1 MIDNG
6 FTDHLR
12 IGSPGDGSPGTLQAE
27 TTGRHVVVFAEQ
39 EDAPQQLLRD
49 AGLDQVADSR
59 DLGVAAADLSAGGA
73 NAVVFHNLNI
83 AVVSAEAGQ
92 LAALQTSTA
101 HAGAVLS
108 VSPELIHHVLAPATP
123 EELTAAYRLVVGDL
137 AQHLQPTVPAEPPPA
152 APPYFRDTDEY
163 TWGLQAV
170 QAISSPYSGK
180 GVKVAVLDTGF
191 DLEHPDF
198 AGRSVTAQS
207 FIEGEGPQD
216 GHGHGTHCIGT
227 SCGPRAPG
235 TGRRYGIAYEAEI
248 YAGKVLSN
256 EGSGSD
262 AQVLAGM
269 SWAIDQG
276 CAVIS
281 MSLGADV
288 TEIHPPYTAAGR
300 RALEQGSLIVA
311 AAGNNAD
318 RVNGNFGF
326 VGSPA
331 NSPYIMAVGALTQ
344 QLDVAFF
351 SARTLDVNGGQVDA
365 AGPGFQVYS
374 SWPMPQRYNTIS
386 GTSMATPHAA
396 GIAALLAEKTGY
408 RGRQLWSEIVQTA
421 RRLLAPSVDVGAGL
435 VLAPQQGRDT
445 P

>member
-6 FTDHLR
+6 FTGHLR
-12 IGSPGDGSPGTLQAE
+12 IGSPGDGSPDTLRAE

-39 EDAPQQLLRD
+39 ENAPQQLLRD
-49 AGLDQVADSR
+49 AGLDRVADSR
-59 DLGVAAADLSAGGA
+59 DLGVAAADFSAGGA

-108 VSPELIHHVLAPATP
+108 VSPELIHHVLAPASP

-137 AQHLQPTVPAEPPPA
+137 AQHLQPTAPAEPPPA

-198 AGRSVTAQS
+198 AGRSVTTQS
-207 FIEGEGPQD
+207 FIEGESPQD

-288 TEIHPPYTAAGR
+288 AEIHPPYTAAGR
-300 RALEQGSLIVA
+300 RALDQGSLIVA

-351 SARTLDVNGGQVDA
+351 SARTLDVNGGQVDV

-374 SWPMPQRYNTIS
+374 SWPMPERYNTIS

-396 GIAALLAEKTGY
+396 GVAALLAEKTGY
-408 RGRQLWSEIVQTA
+408 RGRELWSEMVQNA

-435 VLAPQQGRDT
+435 VIAPQ
-445 P
+445 

>member
-6 FTDHLR
+6 STDNFR
-12 IGSPGDGSPGTLQAE
+12 IGQPGGNLSGMGRSE
-27 TTGRHVVVFAEQ
+27 TTGRHVVVFAET

-49 AGLDQVADSR
+49 AGLNRVVDSR
-59 DLGVAAADLSAGGA
+59 DLGEGMDVSAAGGA
-73 NAVVFHNLNI
+73 DAIVFHNLNI
-83 AVVSAEAGQ
+83 AVVSAEVGQ

-101 HAGAVLS
+101 RAGAVLS
-108 VSPELIHHVLAPATP
+108 VSPELIHHVLAPTSP

-137 AQHLQPTVPAEPPPA
+137 SQHMQLGDAPEPPPA

-170 QAISSPYSGK
+170 RAISSPYSGK

-198 AGRSVTAQS
+198 AGRSVTVQS
-207 FIEGEGPQD
+207 FIEGEDPQD

-227 SCGPRAPG
+227 SCGPRTPG
-235 TGRRYGIAYEAEI
+235 MGRRYGIAYEAEI

-288 TEIHPPYTAAGR
+288 AEIHPPYTAAGR
-300 RALEQGSLIVA
+300 RALDQGSLIVA

-331 NSPYIMAVGALTQ
+331 NSSYIMAVGALTQ

-351 SARTLDVNGGQVDA
+351 SARTLDVNGGQVDV

-396 GIAALLAEKTGY
+396 GVAALLAEKTGY
-408 RGRQLWSEIVQTA
+408 RGRELWSEIVQNA

-435 VLAPQQGRDT
+435 VIAPQ
-445 P
+445 

>member
-6 FTDHLR
+6 STDHFPTGHL
-12 IGSPGDGSPGTLQAE
+12 GWNSAGTRAAE
-27 TTGRHVVVFAEQ
+27 TTGRHVVVFAER
-39 EDAPQQLLRD
+39 EDAPQLLRD
-49 AGLDQVADSR
+49 AGLNQVADSR
-59 DLGVAAADLSAGGA
+59 DLGTETADISATGGA
-73 NAVVFHNLNI
+73 DAIVFHNLNI

-92 LAALQTSTA
+92 LVALQTSTA
-101 HAGAVLS
+101 HTGAVLS
-108 VSPELIHHVLAPATP
+108 VSPELIHRVLAPASP

-137 AQHLQPTVPAEPPPA
+137 TQHLQPAAPPPA

-170 QAISSPYSGK
+170 RAISSSYSGK

-207 FIEGEGPQD
+207 FIEGEDPQD

-227 SCGPRAPG
+227 SCGPRTPG
-235 TGRRYGIAYEAEI
+235 MGRRYGIAYEAEI

-281 MSLGADV
+281 MSLGSDV

-300 RALEQGSLIVA
+300 RALDQGSLIVA

-331 NSPYIMAVGALTQ
+331 NSPYIMAVAALTQ

-351 SARTLDVNGGQVDA
+351 SARTLDVNGGQVDL

-374 SWPMPQRYNTIS
+374 SWPMPKRYNTIS

-396 GIAALLAEKTGY
+396 GVAALLAEKTGY
-408 RGRQLWSEIVQTA
+408 RGRELWSEIVQNA

-435 VLAPQQGRDT
+435 VISPQ
-445 P
+445 